1 MIRKLYILTKRWW
14 RTTLYLKKWKP
25 QVPLE
30 PITLDKWKPK
40 KEQVLPEEITKG
52 ISLKK
57 VPSSKRVVKKG
68 PAKKK
73 KASDTPFVSKEEIT
87 ILADY
92 TSPRLSRKKGKK

>member
-1 MIRKLYILTKRWW
+1 MIRKLYIITKRFYIITKRWVLNLIEQDTI
-14 RTTLYLKKWKP
+14 RNKFKP

-57 VPSSKRVVKKG
+57 VPSSKRVVNINQ
-68 PAKKK
+68 AKKK
-73 KASDTPFVSKEEIT
+73 K
-87 ILADY
+87 
-92 TSPRLSRKKGKK
+92 

>member
-1 MIRKLYILTKRWW
+1 MIRKLYIIAKRWW

-57 VPSSKRVVKKG
+57 VPSSERVVNINL
-68 PAKKK
+68 AKKK
-73 KASDTPFVSKEEIT
+73 K
-87 ILADY
+87 
-92 TSPRLSRKKGKK
+92 